1 MNGLDILLLA
11 IIAASGIMSFRVG
24 LIREA
29 FALGALLIG
38 LLAAVVLGRSLGSAI
53 PNVLGNAVA
62 SQVVFFLVCFLV
74 AYLVVTLIGSAIAR
88 LVKNLHLSWADHL
101 LGLAFGLLRG
111 AILVLLLLAGLT
123 LVMPE
128 LLPKHP
134 GVLNGSAVF
143 RAADGPLGV
152 VAQVLPER
160 AGEALRERQEL
171 YRGLRERE
179 ASHERRRGEDSAHPM
194 GL

>member
-38 LLAAVVLGRSLGSAI
+38 LLAAVVLGRSCGSLI
-53 PNVLGNAVA
+53 PDVLGNPVA
-62 SQVVFFLVCFLV
+62 TQVVFFVVCFLV
-74 AYLVVTLIGSAIAR
+74 TYVIVTLIGSAISR
-88 LVKNLHLSWADHL
+88 LVKNLHLHWADHL

-111 AILVLLLLAGLT
+111 VIVVLLLLAGLT
-123 LVMPE
+123 LVLPE

-134 GVLNGSAVF
+134 GVLNGSMVF
-143 RAADGPLGV
+143 RAADGPLQV
-152 VAQVLPER
+152 VAQVLPEK
-160 AGEALRERQEL
+160 AAEALRERQTL
-171 YRGLRERE
+171 YRDLRARE
-179 ASHERRRGEDSAHPM
+179 ASHQEKRTEDSAQPM

>member
-1 MNGLDILLLA
+1 VNGLDIVLLA
-11 IIAASGIMSFRVG
+11 IIATSGIMSFRVG

-38 LLAAVVLGRSLGSAI
+38 LLAAVIVGRSLGSSI
-53 PNVLGNAVA
+53 PNVLGNQVA

-74 AYLVVTLIGSAIAR
+74 TYVIVTLIGSAIAR
-88 LVKNLHLSWADHL
+88 LIKNLNLHWADHL

-123 LVMPE
+123 LVMPT

-134 GVLNGSAVF
+134 DVLNGSAVF
-143 RAADGPLGV
+143 RAADGPLQV
-152 VAQVLPER
+152 VAEILPEK

-179 ASHERRRGEDSAHPM
+179 GSREEPRRGGSPVPM